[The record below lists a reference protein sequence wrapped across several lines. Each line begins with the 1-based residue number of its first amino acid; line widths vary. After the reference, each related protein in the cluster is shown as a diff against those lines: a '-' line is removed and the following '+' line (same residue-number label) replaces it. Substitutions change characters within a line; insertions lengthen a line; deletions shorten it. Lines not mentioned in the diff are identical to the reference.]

1 MWQNYFKLIKLKPG
15 RVNTA
20 LFGLIDFRNP
30 NIPLATIQALYESD
44 FPYLQLTPLGESEI
58 YGVTPL
64 APRSLSEAEV
74 PPEPRSLSEAEVNSE
89 PRSLSEVE
97 VPPVSPVPTKPRKTP
112 RPKKS

>member
-20 LFGLIDFRNP
+20 LLGLIDFRNP

-64 APRSLSEAEV
+64 APLAPLSPLAPLAPLAQLAEV
-74 PPEPRSLSEAEVNSE
+74 APLAKLAEVAKD
-89 PRSLSEVE
+89 
-97 VPPVSPVPTKPRKTP
+97 PPVSPVPTKPRKTP
-112 RPKKS
+112 RTKKS

>member
-64 APRSLSEAEV
+64 APLAQLAELAPLAQVAPLAQLAKLAEV
-74 PPEPRSLSEAEVNSE
+74 AKDPPE
-89 PRSLSEVE
+89 
-97 VPPVSPVPTKPRKTP
+97 SPVPTKPRKTP
-112 RPKKS
+112 RTKKS